1 MTVEEV
7 AGLIIYESSAEI
19 RTQSNNLFLLVEDFD
34 DNIALLKADSPA
46 TKRINQLL
54 EQLMDITSE
63 LDMIGQTLTT
73 HGDNNENRFSKTS

>member
-1 MTVEEV
+1 MEITMKIEQA
-7 AGLIIYESSAEI
+7 AGRIICESSAEI

-34 DNIALLKADSPA
+34 DNIALLKADSPE
-46 TKRINQLL
+46 TERINQLL

-73 HGDNNENRFSKTS
+73 HGDNQ

>member
-1 MTVEEV
+1 MTEEQA
-7 AGLIIYESSAEI
+7 AGRIICVSSAEI

-73 HGDNNENRFSKTS
+73 HGDNNG

>member
-1 MTVEEV
+1 MTVEQA
-7 AGLIIYESSAEI
+7 AGRIICESSAEI
-19 RTQSNNLFLLVEDFD
+19 RTQSNNLFLLVEDWD
-34 DNIALLKADSPA
+34 ESKALLKPDSPA

-73 HGDNNENRFSKTS
+73 HGDNK